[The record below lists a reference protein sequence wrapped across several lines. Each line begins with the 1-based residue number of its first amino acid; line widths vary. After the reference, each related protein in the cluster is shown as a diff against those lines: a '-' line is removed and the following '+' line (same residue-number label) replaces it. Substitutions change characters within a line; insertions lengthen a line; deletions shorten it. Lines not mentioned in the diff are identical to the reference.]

1 MKLFDEA
8 LPFFKG
14 NLHTHTTRSDGKMSP
29 EDVMALYRAHGYDF
43 LALTDHWHVGQAGI
57 FEGLLLL
64 AGIELDVM
72 METQAVHVVGLG
84 VGAQLLE
91 SVKRGDDAQTMID
104 GIRGCGGRAILCHP
118 AWSLNTPQAMCA
130 LSGITATEIYN
141 SFSGIPWNADRAD
154 SSVQVD
160 MALTHGMKTRLVA
173 SDDAHFYTG
182 EACKSFIRLQA
193 RELTQ
198 EAILA
203 GLDAG
208 KFYASQGPDFV
219 QLSVEDGALT
229 VTCSPV
235 EHITFYSNLVWSHNR
250 CRSGHDQTTATYPL
264 RLDKGETWVRVEL
277 IDRFGRRAWS
287 SPIYLS
293 AI

>member
-91 SVKRGDDAQTMID
+91 EVKR
-104 GIRGCGGRAILCHP
+104 
-118 AWSLNTPQAMCA
+118 
-130 LSGITATEIYN
+130 
-141 SFSGIPWNADRAD
+141 
-154 SSVQVD
+154 
-160 MALTHGMKTRLVA
+160 
-173 SDDAHFYTG
+173 
-182 EACKSFIRLQA
+182 
-193 RELTQ
+193 
-198 EAILA
+198 
-203 GLDAG
+203 
-208 KFYASQGPDFV
+208 
-219 QLSVEDGALT
+219 
-229 VTCSPV
+229 
-235 EHITFYSNLVWSHNR
+235 
-250 CRSGHDQTTATYPL
+250 
-264 RLDKGETWVRVEL
+264 
-277 IDRFGRRAWS
+277 
-287 SPIYLS
+287 
-293 AI
+293 